1 LAQQEPAR
9 HENPLVETVN
19 TTSDTLSE
27 QATGGCAA
35 PLSRSEA
42 CELAILESALALVAE
57 VGYDRLSMDALAER
71 AKASKATIYRRW
83 SGKAEVVATAL
94 RRRHSEN
101 AAFDIDTGSVR
112 SDLLALLDRACTS
125 MASEDGALVTGLF
138 QAMRTDPEL
147 AALLRSQV
155 FESKM
160 VAQQEIV
167 QRAIDRGEV
176 SPDADAATL
185 NEILSGVV
193 FGRVVMSGEPL
204 DHAFC
209 VHVVDD
215 ILLPVLRR

>member
-1 LAQQEPAR
+1 M
-9 HENPLVETVN
+9 
-19 TTSDTLSE
+19 TTTPDIRSD
-27 QATGGCAA
+27 QALDECAA

-42 CELAILESALALVAE
+42 CELAILESALALVVE

-94 RRRHSEN
+94 RRRHSDT
-101 AAFDIDTGSVR
+101 AVFDIDTGSVR
-112 SDLLALLDRACTS
+112 SDLLTVLERACNS
-125 MASEDGALVTGLF
+125 MSTEDGALVTGLF
-138 QAMRTDPEL
+138 QAMRTDTEL

-160 VAQQEIV
+160 EALQEIV

-176 SPDADAATL
+176 PPDADAATL
-185 NEILSGVV
+185 NEILTGVV
-193 FGRVVMSGEPL
+193 FGRMVMSGEPF
-204 DHAFC
+204 DEAFR